1 LFTLIARH
9 QSDLK
14 IISIV
19 FDKRYFGDKKRS
31 SLEGNPLVKTS
42 QTLFKR
48 LQYLGNKNLIIF
60 DQMESS
66 FKVTSGKHRLILSVL
81 ENKEKIGEIF
91 VDNYTSIANIEFAK
105 SSRENFLQ
113 MADIC
118 GYPIYRQF
126 VHYGRQWCSP
136 KIEQLKMYEYFDKI
150 RHNFVD
156 KNTKVRGVG
165 LVCLPDIEKVNW
177 NILGDGHIL

>member
-1 LFTLIARH
+1 MIARH

-14 IISIV
+14 IISII

-42 QTLFKR
+42 QTLFER
-48 LQYLGNKNLIIF
+48 LQYLGDKNVVVF

-66 FKVTSGKHRLILSVL
+66 LKVTSGKHRLILSVL

-91 VDNYTSIANIEFAK
+91 VDDYTSITNIEFAK

-113 MADIC
+113 IADIC

-126 VHYGRQWCSP
+126 VHYGRQWCLP
-136 KIEQLKMYEYFDKI
+136 QIEKLKMYEYFDKI
-150 RHNFVD
+150 RHNFFA
-156 KNTKVRGVG
+156 KNNKVRGVG
-165 LVCLPDIEKVNW
+165 LVCLPDVEKVNW
-177 NILGDGHIL
+177 DLLGNGHIL